1 VFGEHMAR
9 LTGFLVASL
18 CVLAGV
24 PASAAA
30 ATWTAPLARCYVS
43 VGATPQERQLVTVG
57 ASGFTPL
64 GPVDVLLDGQP
75 ADATDDGQP
84 DPFFADP
91 EGQVSAGVRVPYQ
104 PARQRP
110 FTLSVTER
118 ANPANSVTV
127 TSQVTALT
135 VGLTPAEAPPSRRVL
150 FTGRGFIKAAPVWGH
165 YIFHGKLRRTVRMS
179 HRPADAC
186 GTFSVKRRQI
196 PVVRPHTGRWIL
208 QVDQQKAYS
217 RTPDS
222 VFQRVKITVERK
234 PKSAR

>member
-1 VFGEHMAR
+1 MGR
-9 LTGFLVASL
+9 LTPLLVAAL

-43 VGATPQERQLVTVG
+43 VGAAVQDRQIVTVG
-57 ASGFTPL
+57 ANGFTPL

-91 EGQVSAGVRVPYQ
+91 EGRVSAGVRAPYQ
-104 PARQRP
+104 PAGQRA
-110 FTLSVTER
+110 FSLSVTER
-118 ANPANSVTV
+118 ANPSISVTV
-127 TSQVTALT
+127 TSQVTALA
-135 VGLTPAEAPPSRRVL
+135 VALTPAEAPPSQRVR
-150 FTGRGFIKAAPVWGH
+150 FTGRGFVKAASVWGH
-165 YIFHGKLRRTVRMS
+165 YLFRGKVRRTVRLS
-179 HRPADAC
+179 HRPAEAC

-222 VFQRVKITVERK
+222 VFQRVKITVARK
-234 PKSAR
+234 PKPSR